1 MLEMLLVLI
10 IIGLIAASGVW
21 GVEHAVGLHTRNQ
34 VEQEVITQISNL
46 RTRPRAWVEGTHDV
60 KGRYIKSWKLA
71 GRSIIL
77 TAQGLSEDVCRAL
90 LKDSSETTLRQKG
103 YVAQLSGGGNAS
115 ACGQEN
121 TIEFVTSLGGQPQ

>member
-34 VEQEVITQISNL
+34 VEQEVITQISSL
-46 RTRPRAWVEGTHDV
+46 RTRPRAWTEGTHNV
-60 KGRYIKSWKLA
+60 KGRYIKSWTLD
-71 GRSIIL
+71 GRSIVL
-77 TAQGLSEDVCRAL
+77 TAEGLSEDVCRAL

-103 YVAQLSGGGNAS
+103 YVAQLSNGGGMED
-115 ACGQEN
+115 CGLEN